1 MAGWQDGGAVF
12 GRGAASSAGNAAVSI
27 DGSTFTDNAAQPV
40 TTLCALFQQCLS
52 SSMQGQGGAVYVSFG
67 FQLYISQS
75 VFSSNTASQVPTL
88 LSTTLYAQLPAH
100 RVAEHCVCLQ
110 AQSVTSLQAHF
121 HKTRARCDVSHNI
134 STVEPVMD
142 RLVAP

>member
-1 MAGWQDGGAVF
+1 M
-12 GRGAASSAGNAAVSI
+12 
-27 DGSTFTDNAAQPV
+27 
-40 TTLCALFQQCLS
+40 
-52 SSMQGQGGAVYVSFG
+52 YVSSG
-67 FQLYISQS
+67 IQLDISQS

-88 LSTTLYAQLPAH
+88 LSTMLYAQLPAH

-110 AQSVTSLQAHF
+110 AQSATSLQAHF